1 MKWLILLLTCL
12 PLAAVNANVFCY
24 YLVDKDGNV
33 TSYTEPPWDLS
44 YPPAP
49 ISAEERLKRERL
61 GHLVISVVEH
71 CQTTGRKVSE
81 ITLAE
86 LEKKDAPPPA
96 QVEAPTETVSVD
108 IPISAPPKI
117 AAAAPPPPV
126 APQSELPADSRE
138 VKIFRGQAQGL
149 RAVAMDSGKIVSVDE
164 AGSMIVW
171 DVRGGHTLR
180 NVTGIGVTRMQ
191 AQDGNIIVGL
201 NSTADNLQVWDLNSG
216 SPLRSLSGHEAQI
229 RDLAVASSYLA
240 STSLDNSV
248 RLWDYHSGDA
258 IHTLVPSGGVSADGM
273 QAVAVNIARV
283 AAASGKRIY
292 VWSNSSGKEV
302 RTWDAPD
309 TVTAMVLNINNKLA
323 VATENNPDISVWDSE
338 NGKLLHTLRGH
349 ELAVLALAL
358 SDTQLVSA
366 SADGTLKVWNI
377 DNGSVQNTFSGH
389 EGAVSA
395 VTIQAQHIIS
405 GGQDKTVRLWPN
417 HLQLKTEDSS
427 VPSVVA
433 SAPEVEEERQE
444 STPEVEEV
452 TPAEIAAITGMPE
465 EESLLTDENGAKNAV
480 AIVQQAIEQQ
490 ARNTQKLLTGFVG
503 EWTLDMARTIEQAKL
518 NAKQSEELEK
528 LRRDLKIRI
537 NESEVIY
544 VRGGDLET
552 TYDYTLESGEPDAVI
567 LSTHY
572 QDKNVSLTLTS
583 LGDGL
588 LNLKTP
594 ISPDLNTYVW
604 RKDDGSEP
612 SPAPKTLPDVFL
624 GLWEVD
630 IAATEKYFQ
639 AHSPKAAE
647 FEQIKPSF
655 AALKKELRLKFTD
668 KEVVYVRSDRDN
680 AYAYTLAEVAPER
693 VTMTTIQGGKQMQII
708 LELVDAI
715 YLNFRLTGSDDL
727 SYYLWRKP

>member
-395 VTIQAQHIIS
+395 VAIQAQHIIS

-518 NAKQSEELEK
+518 DAKQSEELEK

>member
-518 NAKQSEELEK
+518 DAKQSEELEK